1 MNINMHKLCYKQ
13 ISREEIEVFFS
24 NFYCVYIYIY
34 IYGFSIQNKYSFTQA
49 QTGDFFK
56 KKVYENSNTVNIDGA
71 VSRVN
76 MFWISEVRLDK
87 SPFRMEQ
94 DISIWNGRKQ
104 IKIRTENSE

>member
-1 MNINMHKLCYKQ
+1 M
-13 ISREEIEVFFS
+13 
-24 NFYCVYIYIY
+24 YIY

-56 KKVYENSNTVNIDGA
+56 QNVYENSNTDNIDGA